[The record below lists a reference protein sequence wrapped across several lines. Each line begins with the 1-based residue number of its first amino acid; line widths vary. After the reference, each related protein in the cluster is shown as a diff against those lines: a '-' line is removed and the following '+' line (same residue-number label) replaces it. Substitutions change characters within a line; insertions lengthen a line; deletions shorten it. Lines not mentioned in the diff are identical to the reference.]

1 MYVGFFPHFSERFA
15 AKPQKS
21 EPIGMEA
28 LVRVFTTAP
37 IMLTLLEESDR
48 IAQQLV
54 KDLDIALPE
63 DEDEIVEPI

>member
-1 MYVGFFPHFSERFA
+1 MYVGFFLIS
-15 AKPQKS
+15 AKDLWLKPKKS

-37 IMLTLLEESDR
+37 IMVTLLEESDR

-54 KDLDIALPE
+54 KDFGYRSSGGRR
-63 DEDEIVEPI
+63 